1 MHVASLHL
9 HPLKS
14 CAPLD
19 VDMLDITPRGP
30 AGDRRWLIVD
40 GDGRFVTARQHP
52 HVAGI
57 GAVPMQTGLRL
68 HAHGRPSID
77 IATPAADAPRMPV
90 VIWRDTVDAQACHP
104 AADAWL
110 TRTLGLPVR
119 LVHMDEAARRAVDP
133 AYGTAGDEV
142 SFADAYPLL
151 VISQAALDGLNA
163 RLGRPVPMARFRPN
177 VVVADA
183 PAHAE
188 DDWRRV
194 RIGDVEFDAAK
205 ACTRCVFT
213 TIDLET
219 LTRDPDG
226 EPLRTLATYR
236 RATPESGLTGVTF
249 GMNLIPR
256 GRGALRRG
264 DAVSVL
270 A

>member
-14 CAPLD
+14 CAQLD
-19 VDMLDITPRGP
+19 VDRLDITPRGP

-40 GDGRFVTARQHP
+40 ADSRFVTARQRAE
-52 HVAGI
+52 VVGI
-57 GAVPMQTGLRL
+57 RAAPDSDGLRL
-68 HAHGRPSID
+68 
-77 IATPAADAPRMPV
+77 DAPGMPMLRV
-90 VIWRDTVDAQACHP
+90 PMPPAHAARIAVTIWRDTVDALHAGA

-110 TRTLGLPVR
+110 AAYLGFPAR
-119 LVHMDEAARRAVDP
+119 LVHMDDGVRRAVDP
-133 AYGTAGDEV
+133 EHSQPGDVV

-163 RLGRPVPMARFRPN
+163 RLVRPVPMARFRPN
-177 VVVADA
+177 IVVADA

-188 DDWRRV
+188 DGWRRA
-194 RIGDVEFDAAK
+194 RIGGVEFDAVK

-213 TIDLET
+213 TVDPASMA
-219 LTRDPDG
+219 RDPDG
-226 EPLRTLATYR
+226 EPLRTLMQYR
-236 RATPESGLTGVTF
+236 RTPAGVTF

-256 GRGALRRG
+256 GTGRVRRG

-270 A
+270 D